1 MSEFDTLTAAPPAGA
16 DRPSAERRSWAMAC
30 HLAALSVFVTGI
42 GIVLGP
48 LIVWLVKK
56 DEMPFVND
64 QGKEALNFNI
74 TLCLLGAAMGLFVLI
89 TFGIGA
95 LLVLPLSILIGVLW
109 LIVTIVAAIKAND
122 GEYYRYPFALR
133 LIK

>member
-1 MSEFDTLTAAPPAGA
+1 MADFDNLTQAPAAGSDA
-16 DRPSAERRSWAMAC
+16 PSAEQRTWGMLC
-30 HLAALSVFVTGI
+30 HLAALSAFFSGI
-42 GIVLGP
+42 GLVLGP
-48 LIVWLVKK
+48 LIVWLIKR

-74 TLCLLGAAMGLFVLI
+74 TVFIVSAALWIISIVTLGLGLLIAVPLWIVIALI
-89 TFGIGA
+89 
-95 LLVLPLSILIGVLW
+95 W

>member
-1 MSEFDTLTAAPPAGA
+1 MSEFDTLTAAPPAGV
-16 DRPSAERRSWAMAC
+16 DRPSVEQRSWAMAC
-30 HLAALSVFVTGI
+30 HLAALSVLVTGI

-64 QGKEALNFNI
+64 QGKEALNFNL
-74 TLCLLGAAMGLFVLI
+74 TLCLLGVVLGLFVLI

>member
-1 MSEFDTLTAAPPAGA
+1 MSNFDTFTAAPPAGA
-16 DRPSAERRSWAMAC
+16 AAPSAEQRSWAMFC
-30 HLAALSVFVTGI
+30 HLAALSFFVTGI

-48 LIVWLVKK
+48 LIVWLIKR
-56 DEMPFVND
+56 DEMPFVDD

-74 TLCLLGAAMGLFVLI
+74 TLCLLYVVLGLFVLV
-89 TFGIGA
+89 TLGIGA
-95 LLVLPLSILIGVLW
+95 LIVVPLSVLIGLVW

>member
-1 MSEFDTLTAAPPAGA
+1 MSTFETLSTAPPAGA
-16 DRPSAERRSWAMAC
+16 DTPNAEQRTWAMFC
-30 HLAALSVFVTGI
+30 HLAALSAFFTGI
-42 GIVLGP
+42 GMLLGP
-48 LIVWLVKK
+48 LIVWLIKK
-56 DEMPFVND
+56 DEMPFVDD

-74 TLCLLGAAMGLFVLI
+74 TMLLVAVVLGMFTLI
-89 TFGIGA
+89 TLGIGA
-95 LLVLPLSILIGVLW
+95 LITVPLGILIGLVW